1 VKIFVT
7 GASGFIGGAIAR
19 RLAQDHEV
27 VALSR
32 SQASDAAIAALG
44 AEPLRG
50 DLESLEPGGIPVC
63 DAVVHCAAYVNSW
76 GSRADFVR
84 GNVEGTD
91 RVLAAARAAGARRF
105 VHMSTEAVL
114 WRGQPLLDVDESH
127 PYPERTPFL
136 YSETK
141 AEAERRVRA
150 AADTDFCTVALRPRF
165 VWGPGDRTIVPE
177 ARRMIER
184 GAFVWIDGGRA
195 RTSTTH
201 VDNLVFATE
210 RALTHGRGGEAY
222 FVTDGEVHDFRS
234 FLTKL
239 LEAHG
244 VTPPDRSVPG
254 WLVRP
259 LAAGVEGVWRALGI
273 RSEPPLTHHAVALLS
288 CDCTLRD
295 DRARAKLG
303 YAPRISVEEGLAA
316 LRRQGRDGAGGDG
329 AGGDGAGNGAGRGP
343 G

>member
-1 VKIFVT
+1 MKIFVT

-32 SQASDAAIAALG
+32 SPAADATIVALG
-44 AEPLRG
+44 AQPLRG
-50 DLESLEPGGIPVC
+50 DLDSLAPGGIPAC
-63 DAVVHCAAYVNSW
+63 DAVVHCAAYVQSW
-76 GSRADFVR
+76 GTRADFVR
-84 GNVEGTD
+84 GNVEKTD

-114 WRGQPLLDVDESH
+114 WRGQSLHDVDESH

-150 AADTDFCTVALRPRF
+150 AADTDFCTLSLRPRF

-177 ARRMIER
+177 ALAMIER
-184 GAFVWIDGGRA
+184 GAFVWIDGGCA

-201 VDNLVFATE
+201 IDNLVFATE
-210 RALTHGRGGEAY
+210 CALAHGRGGEAY

-234 FLTKL
+234 FLTRL

-259 LAAGVEGVWRALGI
+259 LAAGVEGIWRVLGI
-273 RSEPPLTHHAVALLS
+273 RSEPPLSRHAVALLS

-295 DRARAKLG
+295 DKARAELG
-303 YAPRISVEEGLAA
+303 YAPRIGVEAGLTELRSLEGVG
-316 LRRQGRDGAGGDG
+316 RRDGEG
-329 AGGDGAGNGAGRGP
+329 AEAR
-343 G
+343 